1 MKQRESIEHQQWCR
15 AQSQHFSQQKD
26 SSMKKYIVISDE
38 VLESVLA
45 RLAEGKYVEGTLH
58 RDKWTGNI
66 VFNCWNRKP
75 RKKQQEVV
83 IGRTYFGKVTET
95 PQRYKL
101 YESLP
106 KAMGAPRVL
115 KALERD
121 VAEAKTAIVT
131 NEIIEVV

>member
-1 MKQRESIEHQQWCR
+1 
-15 AQSQHFSQQKD
+15 
-26 SSMKKYIVISDE
+26 MKKYIVISDE

-75 RKKQQEVV
+75 RQKQQEVV